1 MGRPPRR
8 KPKSPAA
15 RAKATRTPR
24 YVLAE
29 QVGFLM
35 RVAMQRHTAIFMS
48 RMIAGLTQTQFAA
61 LAKLLEA
68 GPCSQNQLGRLI
80 FLDAATTKGVVD
92 RLATRRLITAL
103 PDPHDRRRRAIALTK
118 LGRSVAARATRV
130 ARRITR
136 DTLVPLSA
144 AEQNSVLRL
153 LKKLI

>member
-1 MGRPPRR
+1 MAKPPTKR
-8 KPKSPAA
+8 KSTAT
-15 RAKATRTPR
+15 RAKAARRPR
-24 YVLAE
+24 YVVDE
-29 QVGFLM
+29 QVGFLI

-136 DTLVPLSA
+136 ETLVPLSA
-144 AEQNSVLRL
+144 AEQRSVLRL